1 MKVYQYN
8 NEIMCYL
15 FYIASTQPCCI
26 HVENKNVIIKYLQ
39 LSTYSSY
46 QSIYYE
52 PCPLDY

>member
-8 NEIMCYL
+8 NEITCYL

-52 PCPLDY
+52 PWPLDY